1 MQRGA
6 VLSDVLTLDVVD
18 SDGAIREALDDAQA
32 SSRSEFIRR
41 AVIGGGSLV
50 AGGVA
55 IGGLPQ
61 LALGAPS
68 KSQDVKILQFAL
80 TLEYLEAAFYTQAVR
95 KGKLKGEALR
105 FAQVVGGH
113 ERAHVAYL
121 RKALGSKA
129 VKRPKFDFM
138 GTTSDQKKFL
148 ATAVALE
155 DTGVGAYNGQGPR
168 LTRKTLGAAA
178 QIVSVEA
185 RHAAWVRD
193 ILRMDPAPDAFDK
206 ATTKKQVLAAVKK
219 TGFIVR

>member
-1 MQRGA
+1 
-6 VLSDVLTLDVVD
+6 LSDVLTLAVVD
-18 SDGAIREALDDAQA
+18 SDGAIREALDDAKA
-32 SSRSEFIRR
+32 STRSDFFRR
-41 AVIGGGSLV
+41 AALGGGSFV

-55 IGGLPQ
+55 FGGLPQ

-95 KGKLKGEALR
+95 RGKLHGEALR
-105 FAQVVGGH
+105 FAKVVGTH

-121 RKALGSKA
+121 KHALGSKA
-129 VKRPKFDFM
+129 VKRPKFDFQ
-138 GTTSDQKKFL
+138 GTTSSRKAFL

-155 DTGVGAYNGQGPR
+155 DTGVAAYNGQGPN

-193 ILRMDPAPDAFDK
+193 ILHRNPAPSDFDA
-206 ATTKKQVLAAVKK
+206 AAGKKQTLAAVKR
-219 TGFIVR
+219 TGFIVG